1 MSARDLTT
9 TLYDKDV
16 DKGEGDIFLDM
27 KELVLNDQ
35 DAPNK
40 ASERKVCIEVFDSDF
55 ACFLDFLMLINA
67 TGWGFQWFCHF
78 LRSLVFPSQH
88 GMILHISN
96 NPFSFL
102 SFFPSPKIG

>member
-1 MSARDLTT
+1 MSARDLTQ

-16 DKGEGDIFLDM
+16 DKGGGDIFLDM

-40 ASERKVCIEVFDSDF
+40 ASEAKVRIEVFDSDF

-67 TGWGFQWFCHF
+67 T
-78 LRSLVFPSQH
+78 R
-88 GMILHISN
+88 
-96 NPFSFL
+96 
-102 SFFPSPKIG
+102 